1 MCARAPGRAAR
12 GRATVHLFPVKIH
25 LSRTHA
31 NRGGAGGIGT
41 RVRPVWSGRS
51 RAISPTRVNPTDRC
65 ALASLN
71 PEKPGYLRGRIGFG
85 GRRAYGLCSLNAKC
99 SGTRVRSNAAMT
111 AVQAPTTNRQ
121 PTSPQQK
128 TNHVDP
134 PPEPTRHTPSGN
146 AGFEAWGFTKGVL
159 VNVNSMQSCPY
170 CIGLTNL

>member
-31 NRGGAGGIGT
+31 NRGGAGGIRKGFGI
-41 RVRPVWSGRS
+41 WSGVP
-51 RAISPTRVNPTDRC
+51 AIYRPESTPTVNRP
-65 ALASLN
+65 LASLN

-146 AGFEAWGFTKGVL
+146 AGFEAWDFTKGVL